1 MNDRLFPVPYGLLA
15 GLSPAT
21 SLHWAAMMNASH
33 ALLGGMCP
41 MVAPNYAATRSALA
55 KSTGLGRKAAAPL
68 HPLRQSKTDCSCGGR
83 DDDCGVNQVTPEES
97 PQGTCQSLTGCI

>member
-1 MNDRLFPVPYGLLA
+1 
-15 GLSPAT
+15 
-21 SLHWAAMMNASH
+21 MMNASH